1 MKTTNKTALITGASS
16 GIGKALATEFAQD
29 GYDLVLAARSV
40 NKMQALADELQQR
53 HKVAVTVIGADLQ
66 TQEGAQ
72 KLHADI
78 QARGF
83 TLSALVNN
91 AGYGTFGEFKDAAL
105 ADELAMMQLNMH
117 TVVALTHLFLPDL
130 IATRGKLLNTA
141 STAAFQ
147 PGPYMAVYYATKAFV
162 LSFSEAIAAE
172 LAPYGVTVTALCPGP
187 TASGFQDKADMHASS
202 LVKGKKLPTSEQ
214 VAAKGYRAL
223 QRGQRVYIPGGMN
236 WLLAQSVRFSPRNLV
251 TALVQHLSKPA
262 AA

>member
-1 MKTTNKTALITGASS
+1 MKTQHKTALITGASS
-16 GIGKALATEFAQD
+16 GIGKALASEFAQD

-40 NKMQALADELQQR
+40 DKMQALAQELQQR
-53 HKVAVTVIGADLQ
+53 HRVKVTVIGADLQ
-66 TQEGAQ
+66 TNDGAQ

-78 QARGF
+78 KARQI

-105 ADELAMMQLNMH
+105 ADELAMMQLNMN
-117 TVVALTHLFLPDL
+117 TVVVLTRLFLPDL
-130 IATRGKLLNTA
+130 MATKGKLLNTA

-172 LAPYGVTVTALCPGP
+172 LAPHGVTVTALCPGP
-187 TASGFQDKADMHASS
+187 TASGFQDKADMQASS

-223 QRGQRVYIPGGMN
+223 QRGQRVYIPGCMN
-236 WLLAQSVRFSPRNLV
+236 WLLAQSVRFSPRNVV
-251 TALVQHLSKPA
+251 TALVQHMSQPA